1 MEVILMGRFNV
12 DFAFRVHGYTG
23 LTALEENVLTEMC
36 RVSDDDT
43 GQSRLNKNRENRIGT
58 HAYCSIN
65 SIAMNLG
72 KDRANVSRAVKSIE
86 RKGWIKREKAGATD
100 FLEGVPYYVDTIFK
114 VNIPKILR
122 VYICKETF
130 INELFNYKDSGNG
143 IKNNTTKE
151 EIKTRNA
158 QAKALLDSA
167 TITFP
172 DDFKTL
178 WITSTTR
185 LPTVQP
191 IYDWRDLVER
201 SSKEELMNYWLQ
213 YRQRNFGIAGNNT
226 EIKANTK
233 EQQNDLSTSNDNTI
247 VDHVANRYSDND
259 PHWNEFKQVFPVQYL
274 FKSRNDEDNTDYS
287 AVQFGVKQI
296 NEYSVLDVELADFQT
311 EQQKEDFL
319 SSDRVI
325 DLMEFNKEWGY
336 YIHKIKEDI
345 QDCR

>member
-1 MEVILMGRFNV
+1 MGRFNV

-178 WITSTTR
+178 WIKSTEE
-185 LPTVQP
+185 LPEVEC
-191 IYDWRDLVER
+191 IFNWRDLVEN
-201 SSKEELMNYWLQ
+201 SSEEELMVFWMQ
-213 YRQRNFGIAGNNT
+213 YKEKNFNTSDKGI
-226 EIKANTK
+226 EK
-233 EQQNDLSTSNDNTI
+233 QQEPEEPVPSG
-247 VDHVANRYSDND
+247 SDNSETLSYR
-259 PHWNEFKQVFPVQYL
+259 P
-274 FKSRNDEDNTDYS
+274 DNAPKRFSIDVYM
-287 AVQFGVKQI
+287 Q
-296 NEYSVLDVELADFQT
+296 EYE
-311 EQQKEDFL
+311 
-319 SSDRVI
+319 
-325 DLMEFNKEWGY
+325 
-336 YIHKIKEDI
+336 
-345 QDCR
+345 